1 MACRVM
7 VIDGMGGRIGQ
18 EIVQRLR
25 SAFGERIEVLAVGT
39 NSTAT
44 SAMLKAGANR
54 AATGENAVR
63 VTSRQADILVGP
75 LSVLIPNSMMG
86 EVTPGMAEA
95 LSECTARK
103 VMLPL
108 TNPRLD
114 LVGTTKAPLPHLLD
128 ETTAVV
134 ASLIAEGGGDPCA
147 KHE

>member
-1 MACRVM
+1 M
-7 VIDGMGGRIGQ
+7 VVDGMGGRIGQ

-25 SAFGERIEVLAVGT
+25 AAFGESVEILAVGT

-54 AATGENAVR
+54 GATGENAVR
-63 VTSRQADILVGP
+63 ISVREADVLVGP
-75 LSVLIPNSMMG
+75 LSTLIPNSMMG

-95 LSECTARK
+95 LSLSGARK

-114 LVGTTKAPLPHLLD
+114 LVGTTKDPLPHLL
-128 ETTAVV
+128 EEAIAAG
-134 ASLIAEGGGDPCA
+134 ASALGKEV
-147 KHE
+147 

>member
-1 MACRVM
+1 MTSRIM
-7 VIDGMGGRIGQ
+7 VVDGMGGRIGQ

-25 SAFGERIEVLAVGT
+25 AAFGESVEILAVGT

-54 AATGENAVR
+54 GATGENAVR
-63 VTSRQADILVGP
+63 ISVREADVLVGP
-75 LSVLIPNSMMG
+75 LSTLIPNSMMG

-95 LSECTARK
+95 LSLSGARK

-114 LVGTTKAPLPHLLD
+114 LVGTTKDPLPHLL
-128 ETTAVV
+128 EEAIAAV
-134 ASLIAEGGGDPCA
+134 ASALGKEV
-147 KHE
+147 

>member
-1 MACRVM
+1 MICRIL

-18 EIVQRLR
+18 EVVQRFR
-25 SAFGERIEVLAVGT
+25 SAFGETVEILAVGT
-39 NSTAT
+39 NSAAT

-63 VTSRQADILVGP
+63 VTAREADILVAP

-95 LSECTARK
+95 LSLCAAGK
-103 VMLPL
+103 VILPL

-114 LVGTTKAPLPHLLD
+114 LVGTTKGPLPHLLD
-128 ETTAVV
+128 EATELV
-134 ASLIAEGGGDPCA
+134 ASLIGEGGGDTCA
-147 KHE
+147 KRA